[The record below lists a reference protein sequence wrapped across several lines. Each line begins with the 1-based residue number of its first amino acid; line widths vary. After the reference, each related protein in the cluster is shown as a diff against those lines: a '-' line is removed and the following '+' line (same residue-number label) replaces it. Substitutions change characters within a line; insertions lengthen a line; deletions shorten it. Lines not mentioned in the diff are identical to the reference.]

1 MPLCLRLDY
10 LLKADNSKRKPVM
23 AYISVMND
31 SQNTKTTT
39 KFAKLIRERLAALKA
54 ENALGKSG
62 QSIVELDQQAVGRL
76 SRMDALQ
83 NQAMAL
89 AQQTRRDNQTRRL
102 NAALARIDAG
112 EYGYCDD
119 CGEDIAPKRLQLDPA
134 ASKCISC
141 ASG

>member
-1 MPLCLRLDY
+1 
-10 LLKADNSKRKPVM
+10 
-23 AYISVMND
+23 MNETQT
-31 SQNTKTTT
+31 SQ
-39 KFAKLIRERLAALKA
+39 FSILILERLAALEA
-54 ENALGKSG
+54 ENALGKSS

-89 AQQTRRDNQTRRL
+89 AQQTRRDIQTRRL
-102 NAALARIDAG
+102 NAALARIDQG
-112 EYGYCDD
+112 EYGYCED